1 MSSVTTIPA
10 ELYFHSEAALGEGPV
25 WDRGTLWW
33 VDITG
38 QTIFAKRDRVAVAER
53 FEVGLQVGA
62 LALWHDDQMVLATER
77 GFHAFDPGRGKLEA
91 WTDPEAGVSGN
102 RFNDGKCDPQGR
114 FVAGTMNRSG
124 EAKAALYVLESDRS
138 VREIYRPVTCSNG
151 LAWPE
156 DGGTLFYI
164 DTPTR
169 VVRAFSYNLTSGAL
183 SDERVV
189 IEIPKSHG
197 APDGMTIDRAG
208 NLWIALWDGWGVEC
222 WSPASGQQLA
232 RVEVPVARVT
242 SCVFGGADYDT
253 LFITTAREG
262 LDAAALG
269 RQSLAGSVFQ
279 VRPGVAGFPA
289 MRYQGAAK

>member
-1 MSSVTTIPA
+1 MTTISA
-10 ELYFHSEAALGEGPV
+10 ALYFQSSGALGEGPV

-38 QTIFAKRDRVAVAER
+38 QTIFAKRDNAAAVER
-53 FEVGLQVGA
+53 FGVGLQVGA
-62 LALWHDDQMVLATER
+62 FALWHDDQMVLATER
-77 GFHAFDPGRGKLEA
+77 GFYGFDPRRRRLEA
-91 WTDPEAGVSGN
+91 WTNPEAGVLGN

-114 FVAGTMNRSG
+114 FVAGTMNRGG
-124 EAKAALYVLESDRS
+124 EPKAALYVLGRDRA

-151 LAWPE
+151 LAWSE

-169 VVRAFSYNLTSGAL
+169 VVRAFSYDLATGGL

-197 APDGMTIDRAG
+197 APDGMTIDRVG
-208 NLWIALWDGWGVEC
+208 NLWIALWNGWGVEC
-222 WSPASGQQLA
+222 WSPALGQHLA
-232 RVEVPVARVT
+232 RVELPVARVT
-242 SCVFGGADYDT
+242 SCVFGGADYGT
-253 LFITTAREG
+253 MFITTAREG
-262 LDAAALG
+262 LDAAELG
-269 RQSLAGSVFQ
+269 RQDLAGSVFQ

-289 MRYQGAAK
+289 MRYEGAAE